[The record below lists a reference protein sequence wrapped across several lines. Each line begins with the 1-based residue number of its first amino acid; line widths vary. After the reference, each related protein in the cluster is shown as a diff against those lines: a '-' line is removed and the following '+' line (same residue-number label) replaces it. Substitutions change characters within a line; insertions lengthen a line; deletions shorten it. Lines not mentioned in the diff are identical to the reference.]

1 MYKIE
6 LLCTNNRW
14 ERSWYFA
21 KEYTL
26 AEAIA
31 ILLRPCCNMDYQFRM
46 VNLNPKPYRRHAAI
60 TPLELRGAIAMLE
73 SSIEH
78 IVHNAKVDKLACTD
92 ADYYNPFMI
101 LMNAKLACKRHLE
114 TL

>member
-1 MYKIE
+1 MNKYKIE
-6 LLCTNNRW
+6 LHMGGTRW
-14 ERSWYFA
+14 ERSWSFPV
-21 KEYTL
+21 EYTL
-26 AEAIA
+26 SEAKAFIA
-31 ILLRPCCNMDYQFRM
+31 QESSTMFHYRIVPLH
-46 VNLNPKPYRRHAAI
+46 KPYRRHAAI